1 MYVVCTG
8 GDPITKE
15 QMTVATAQAFQP
27 GQIVYSQSGC
37 TMTHVNFFVVDR
49 VTAKSVW
56 FRSIS
61 KFTTDTSHGQGT
73 VVPNPLH
80 QAPDHCVFR
89 MKIQL
94 NDDGSQ
100 CAFDRIDVYQIW
112 NGQPCY
118 VNSWD

>member
-1 MYVVCTG
+1 
-8 GDPITKE
+8 
-15 QMTVATAQAFQP
+15 MTVATAQTQAFQP
-27 GQIVYSQSGC
+27 GQIVYGQSGC
-37 TMTHVNFFVVDR
+37 TMTHVSFFVVDR

-56 FRSIS
+56 FRSIG
-61 KFTTDTSHGQGT
+61 KFTTDTFDDQGT
-73 VVPNPLH
+73 AVPNPLRK
-80 QAPDHCVFR
+80 APDYCVFR

-100 CAFDRIDVYQIW
+100 CAFDRIHVYQIW